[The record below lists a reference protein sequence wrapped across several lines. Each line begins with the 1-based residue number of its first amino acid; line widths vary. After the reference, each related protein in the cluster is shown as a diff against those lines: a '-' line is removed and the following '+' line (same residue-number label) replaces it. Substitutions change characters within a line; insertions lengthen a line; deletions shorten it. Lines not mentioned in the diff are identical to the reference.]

1 MAPPRL
7 ALARVNY
14 SQLYT
19 MYDDGKTY
27 RQRDILTPYHLLS
40 IAGYVRARG
49 VEVEIFD
56 GEVDLLSQEELA
68 KAIIDWKPQFVGL
81 TTTTPDIIQ
90 TLEVCGLI
98 KEAMPSAVTIVG
110 GSHATVLPH
119 EVSKEK
125 SVDYVVAGDGE
136 EALVQIIE
144 KERGR
149 TSRTVG
155 KAQSS
160 PADKV
165 VTGSRID
172 LKTQPMPAHDLLN
185 YTNYQFTDP
194 TRGQYRTATVMSTRG
209 CPFGCNFCFHTRHVQ
224 YRTVDSFVD
233 EIAFLYREKGV
244 RYFFVYDDTF
254 LLKRHRVMEII
265 RKIKALRLHDADFQC
280 QTRGNLVTPEVI
292 AALRDANFVRIS
304 MGVESGS
311 AEILRRIKKG
321 VTKED
326 FVSACKVLTDHGIE
340 ARASFIIGHPY
351 ETHQTVAET
360 ISFAKELDLLE
371 ANFTIMTPY
380 PGTVVYDMA
389 LRGEGIHFVRP
400 EYARDW
406 RVYRRWGDPIIE
418 TQGLSADEL
427 KQAREEAV
435 TEFYVQPKVFNY
447 FYSLFERGNRSRYF
461 YRPLNFAW
469 QRKFGTNIPFWSNLS
484 EVEVVNPQAQ

>member
-1 MAPPRL
+1 
-7 ALARVNY
+7 
-14 SQLYT
+14 
-19 MYDDGKTY
+19 MYDGGKTY
-27 RQRDILTPYHLLS
+27 RQRDILTPYHLLN

-56 GEVDLLSQEELA
+56 GEVDLLGQEELA
-68 KAIIDWKPQFVGL
+68 KAIVHWKPRFVGL

-90 TLEVCGLI
+90 TLEVCRFI
-98 KEAMPSAVTIVG
+98 KEAMPSVITIVG
-110 GSHATVLPH
+110 GSHAIVLPH
-119 EVSKEK
+119 EVSQDK
-125 SVDYVVAGDGE
+125 SVDYVVVGDGE

-149 TSRTVG
+149 RFRIAN
-155 KAQSS
+155 KAHPSL
-160 PADKV
+160 ADKV
-165 VTGSRID
+165 VQGPRID

-185 YTNYQFTDP
+185 YANYQFTDP
-194 TRGQYRTATVMSTRG
+194 TRGQYRTATVMSSRG
-209 CPFGCNFCFHTRHVQ
+209 CPFGCNFCFHTRHMR

-233 EIAFLYREKGV
+233 EIVFLYREKGV

-254 LLKRHRVMEII
+254 LLKRQRAMEII
-265 RKIKALRLHDADFQC
+265 QKIKALGLHDANFQC

-292 AALRDANFVRIS
+292 EALRDVNFVRVS

-311 AEILRRIKKG
+311 TKILKHIQKG
-321 VTKED
+321 VTKKD
-326 FVSACKVLTDHGIE
+326 YLRACQVIIDHGIE

-360 ISFAKELDLLE
+360 ISFAKELNLLE
-371 ANFTIMTPY
+371 ANFTVMTPY

-389 LRGEGIHFVRP
+389 LRGEGIRFVRP
-400 EYARDW
+400 EYAHDW

-418 TQGLSADEL
+418 TEGLSADEL
-427 KQAREEAV
+427 KRARERAV

-447 FYSLFERGNRSRYF
+447 YRSLFEGGNRSRYF

-469 QRKFGTNIPFWSNLS
+469 QQKFGTNIPFWSELS
-484 EVEVVNPQAQ
+484 EVEVMNPVER